1 MAVPT
6 CPKCSN
12 TIFRMTD
19 YQPDPS
25 HFKYSFIICSECGAV
40 VGVVDM
46 HHIPSLLQKIAAKL
60 SITNLLR

>member
-1 MAVPT
+1 
-6 CPKCSN
+6 
-12 TIFRMTD
+12 MTD